1 MSQAVFLGTELR
13 YTVREKKINQFS
25 FGILSL
31 SEITYPF
38 KNIWGSLCIQEL
50 RMLQVSQ
57 VDMFKDTVVTEGDL
71 APGHEEFTSAGGWQ
85 KIDQSLYGHDDSR

>member
-13 YTVREKKINQFS
+13 YTVREKKKINQFS

-38 KNIWGSLCIQEL
+38 KNI
-50 RMLQVSQ
+50 
-57 VDMFKDTVVTEGDL
+57 
-71 APGHEEFTSAGGWQ
+71 
-85 KIDQSLYGHDDSR
+85 

>member
-38 KNIWGSLCIQEL
+38 KNI
-50 RMLQVSQ
+50 
-57 VDMFKDTVVTEGDL
+57 
-71 APGHEEFTSAGGWQ
+71 
-85 KIDQSLYGHDDSR
+85 

>member
-13 YTVREKKINQFS
+13 YTIRENKKKNNQFS

-38 KNIWGSLCIQEL
+38 KNI
-50 RMLQVSQ
+50 
-57 VDMFKDTVVTEGDL
+57 
-71 APGHEEFTSAGGWQ
+71 
-85 KIDQSLYGHDDSR
+85 